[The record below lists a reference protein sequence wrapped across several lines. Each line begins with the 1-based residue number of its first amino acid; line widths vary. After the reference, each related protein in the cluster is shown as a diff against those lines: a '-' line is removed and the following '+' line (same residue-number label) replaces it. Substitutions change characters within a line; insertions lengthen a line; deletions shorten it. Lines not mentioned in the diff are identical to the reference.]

1 VLLEQVSPGAHGLG
15 SCPVCNE
22 LEQTGLDM
30 APEGL
35 HASKHAVPSGCE
47 VPEGPQHSWPTG
59 QSPPKHV
66 TEFAAVHVETSAH
79 NSVGAAPAA
88 GRTAQHI

>member
-1 VLLEQVSPGAHGLG
+1 VFKAFEQS
-15 SCPVCNE
+15 
-22 LEQTGLDM
+22 GLDM

-35 HASKHAVPSGCE
+35 HAAKHAVPSGCE
-47 VPEGPQHSWPTG
+47 VAEGPQHIWPMG

-66 TEFAAVHVETSAH
+66 TEFAAVHVETSEH
-79 NSVGAAPAA
+79 DSVGAAPAA